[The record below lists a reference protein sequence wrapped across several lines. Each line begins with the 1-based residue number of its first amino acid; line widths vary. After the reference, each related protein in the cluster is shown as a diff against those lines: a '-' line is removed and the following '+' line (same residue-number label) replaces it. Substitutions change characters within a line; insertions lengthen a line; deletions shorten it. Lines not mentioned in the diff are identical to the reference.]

1 MLAAML
7 ASTSVRSLRVVLLV
21 LITALTACAMP
32 RRAEARAPSAKA
44 PVRYRVE
51 LPAPHQQYVHVTMAV
66 AAPAGERTRV
76 AMPAWAPGSY
86 LIRDFARHVY
96 DLRAETT
103 KDGRALAVER
113 LDKQTWRVE
122 HGGRPF
128 TVRYRVFAAE
138 PSVRTSHVDDRH
150 ASLLGSSLFLY
161 VVGEP
166 GRPVTVDVALPP
178 GWSAHSALATAAGA
192 AEGEARLS
200 APDYDAL
207 VDAPIELGTPAVR
220 RFTVDGAAFEYVLTG
235 AEGTAIDVERLAADA
250 ERVAAAQRE
259 LMGGL
264 PFERYVFLMQVSLHG
279 GGGLEH
285 ASSTSMMMRRA
296 DFDDDGG
303 YASAARL
310 AAHEL
315 FHAWNVKRIH
325 DRVLGPFDYAKET
338 HSRLLWLHEG
348 CTETMEAQSLL
359 RAGLVT
365 AEAYVQG
372 LGERW
377 TAYVAKP
384 GRNHDPIS
392 AISFEAWIKAYKPAR
407 NHANVAVSYYEKGDL
422 IGVALDL
429 ELRLRAAT
437 RGREGSLAG
446 LLRRLMKSHAARG
459 RGIDED
465 DVIAAAS
472 AEAGEDMAWFF
483 ARYVDGTEEL
493 PLPAILERAGV
504 EVRATAPWLDA
515 DGHWLAEPTRAQRSQ
530 RIWSGL
536 VLSDDAEVRS
546 VEPRSPADAA
556 GMMLDDAIVAVDGLE
571 ARTRAAVIAR
581 LADHDPG
588 DTISLSFF
596 RDGRLVERTLTAAES
611 PARTYALA
619 LRPEGELTE
628 TQRKVRGAWL
638 DRTPEPATPPA
649 GSLAPDAVVGRLGR

>member
-1 MLAAML
+1 MLAAMS
-7 ASTSVRSLRVVLLV
+7 ASASVRSLRVVLLV
-21 LITALTACAMP
+21 WVAVLTACAMP
-32 RRAEARAPSAKA
+32 RGAQARVPSAKA

-51 LPAPHQQYVHVTMAV
+51 IPAPHQQYVHVAMEV

-96 DLRAETT
+96 DLQAETT

-178 GWSAHSALATAAGA
+178 GWSAHTALVAEAGA
-192 AEGEARLS
+192 ASGAARFS
-200 APDYDAL
+200 APDYDTL
-207 VDAPIELGTPAVR
+207 VDSPIELGTPIVR

-250 ERVAAAQRE
+250 ERVAAAQGE

-264 PFERYVFLMQVSLHG
+264 PFSRYVFLMRVSPHG

-285 ASSTSMMMRRA
+285 GSSTSMMMRRA
-296 DFDDDGG
+296 DFDDDEG
-303 YASAARL
+303 YARAARL

-325 DRVLGPFDYAKET
+325 DRALGPFDYAKET

-365 AEAYVQG
+365 PEAYVRD

-377 TAYVAKP
+377 TGYVTKP
-384 GRNHDPIS
+384 GRNHDPI
-392 AISFEAWIKAYKPAR
+392 AEISFEAWIKAYKPAP

-422 IGVALDL
+422 LGVALDL
-429 ELRLRAAT
+429 ELRLRAAA
-437 RGREGSLAG
+437 RGRKGSLAG
-446 LLRRLMKSHAARG
+446 VLRRLMESHAAKG
-459 RGIDED
+459 RGIDEA

-483 ARYVDGTEEL
+483 ARHVDGIEEV
-493 PLPAILERAGV
+493 PLPAILERAGL
-504 EVRATAPWLDA
+504 EVQASAPWLDA
-515 DGHWLAEPTRAQRSQ
+515 EGRPRPELTREQRSQ
-530 RIWSGL
+530 RAFSGL
-536 VLSDDAEVRS
+536 ELSEGAEVRS
-546 VEPRSPADAA
+546 VVPGSPADAA
-556 GMMLDDAIVAVDGLE
+556 GMMIADAIVAVDGLE
-571 ARTRAAVIAR
+571 ARTRDAVLAR
-581 LADHDPG
+581 IADHDPG

-596 RDGRLVERTLTAAES
+596 RDGRLTDRTLTVAES
-611 PARTYALA
+611 PARTYT
-619 LRPEGELTE
+619 LT
-628 TQRKVRGAWL
+628 L
-638 DRTPEPATPPA
+638 PPA
-649 GSLAPDAVVGRLGR
+649 DALTQLQREVQDGWLGRAPS

>member
-1 MLAAML
+1 L
-7 ASTSVRSLRVVLLV
+7 VLLV
-21 LITALTACAMP
+21 LVAALTACALP
-32 RRAEARAPSAKA
+32 RRAQARPPAAKA
-44 PVRYRVE
+44 PVHYHVE
-51 LPAPHQQYVHVTMAV
+51 IPAPHQQYVHVAMEV
-66 AAPAGERTRV
+66 AAPGGGSSRV
-76 AMPAWAPGSY
+76 AMPAWTPGSY

-103 KDGRALAVER
+103 KGGRALAVAR

-138 PSVRTSHVDDRH
+138 ASVRTSHVDDLH
-150 ASLLGSSLFLY
+150 ASLIGASLFLY
-161 VVGEP
+161 VVDEL
-166 GRPVTVDVALPP
+166 GRPATVDVTLPP
-178 GWSAHSALATAAGA
+178 GWSAHTALAAAGDA
-192 AEGEARLS
+192 PAGSARFS

-207 VDAPIELGTPAVR
+207 VDAPIELGTPKVQ
-220 RFTVDGAAFEYVLTG
+220 RFTQGGTTFEYVLTG

-250 ERVAAAQRE
+250 GRVAAAQGE
-259 LMGGL
+259 LMGGF
-264 PFERYVFLMQVSLHG
+264 PFERYVFLMRVSPHG

-303 YASAARL
+303 YARAARL

-325 DRVLGPFDYAKET
+325 DRALGPFDYAKET

-365 AEAYVQG
+365 PAAHVRN

-377 TAYVAKP
+377 TDYVEQP

-392 AISFEAWIKAYKPAR
+392 AISFEAWIKAYKPAH

-429 ELRLRAAT
+429 ELRLRAAAH
-437 RGREGSLAG
+437 GREGSLAG
-446 LLRRLMKSHAARG
+446 LLRRLMKSHGATG
-459 RGIDED
+459 RGIDEV
-465 DVIAAAS
+465 DVIAAAD

-493 PLPAILERAGV
+493 PLPEILVRAGI

-515 DGHWLAEPTRAQRSQ
+515 EGRPLAELTRAQRSQ
-530 RIWSGL
+530 RIHSGL
-536 VLSDDAEVRS
+536 QLSEDARVRN
-546 VEPRSPADAA
+546 VEPGSPADAA
-556 GMMLDDAIVAVDGLE
+556 GLMHDDEIVAVDGLE
-571 ARTRAAVIAR
+571 ARTRAAVLAR

-588 DTISLSFF
+588 AEVTLALF
-596 RDGRLVERTLTAAES
+596 RSGRLVERTVTLAES
-611 PARTYALA
+611 PARTYELE
-619 LRPEGELTE
+619 LRPRAELTPL
-628 TQRKVRGAWL
+628 QLRVRDAWL
-638 DRTPEPATPPA
+638 GLTVPE
-649 GSLAPDAVVGRLGR
+649 R

>member
-1 MLAAML
+1 MLAAMPGSARL
-7 ASTSVRSLRVVLLV
+7 CSLRLVLLV
-21 LITALTACAMP
+21 LVAALAACAAP
-32 RRAEARAPSAKA
+32 RRAQARPPAETAPL
-44 PVRYRVE
+44 RYRVE
-51 LPAPHQQYVHVTMAV
+51 IPAPHQQYVHVAMEV
-66 AAPAGERTRV
+66 AEPTGRRTQV

-86 LIRDFARHVY
+86 LVRDFARHVY
-96 DLRAETT
+96 DLRAEATR
-103 KDGRALAVER
+103 DGRALPVER

-138 PSVRTSHVDDRH
+138 PSVRTSHVDDLH

-161 VVGEP
+161 VVGELR
-166 GRPVTVDVALPP
+166 RPATVDVALPP
-178 GWSAHSALATAAGA
+178 SWTAHTALAAEEGA
-192 AEGEARLS
+192 PPGVARFS

-207 VDAPIELGTPAVR
+207 VDAPIELGTPVVR

-250 ERVAAAQRE
+250 ERVAAAQGE
-259 LMGGL
+259 LMGGF
-264 PFERYVFLMQVSLHG
+264 PFERYVFLMRVSPHG

-296 DFDDDGG
+296 DFDDEGG
-303 YASAARL
+303 YVRAARL

-315 FHAWNVKRIH
+315 YHAWNVKRIH
-325 DRVLGPFDYAKET
+325 DRALGPFDYAKET

-359 RAGLVT
+359 RAGLST
-365 AEAYVQG
+365 PEAYVRD

-392 AISFEAWIKAYKPAR
+392 AISFEAWIKAYKPAP

-429 ELRLRAAT
+429 ELRLRAAA

-446 LLRRLMKSHAARG
+446 LLRRLMASHGEAG
-459 RGIDED
+459 RGITEA
-465 DVIAAAS
+465 DVVAAAG

-493 PLPAILERAGV
+493 PLPDVLARAGI

-515 DGHWLAEPTRAQRSQ
+515 DGRPRATLTRAQRSQ
-530 RIWSGL
+530 RIWSGIEL
-536 VLSDDAEVRS
+536 TEDGRVRN
-546 VEPRSPADAA
+546 VQPGSPADAA
-556 GMMLDDAIVAVDGLE
+556 GLMLEDEIVAVERLE

-588 DTISLSFF
+588 DTISVSLF
-596 RDGRLVERTLTAAES
+596 RGGRLVERALTLAES
-611 PARTYALA
+611 PARTYVLA
-619 LRPEGELTE
+619 LRPEAELTPE
-628 TQRKVRGAWL
+628 QRRVRNAWL
-638 DRTPEPATPPA
+638 GRTRP
-649 GSLAPDAVVGRLGR
+649 

>member
-7 ASTSVRSLRVVLLV
+7 ASASVRSLRVVLLV
-21 LITALTACAMP
+21 LVAVLTACAMP
-32 RRAEARAPSAKA
+32 RRAQARPPSAKA
-44 PVRYRVE
+44 TVRYRVE
-51 LPAPHQQYVHVTMAV
+51 IPAPHQQYVHVTMQV

-161 VVGEP
+161 VVGEL
-166 GRPVTVDVALPP
+166 GRPATVDVALPP
-178 GWSAHSALATAAGA
+178 GWSAHTALATEAGA
-192 AEGEARLS
+192 ASGEARFS

-207 VDAPIELGTPAVR
+207 VDAPIELGTPTVR

-250 ERVAAAQRE
+250 ERVATAQGE

-264 PFERYVFLMQVSLHG
+264 PFPRYVFLMQVSPHG

-303 YASAARL
+303 YARAARL

-325 DRVLGPFDYAKET
+325 DRALGPFDYAKEA

-365 AEAYVQG
+365 PEDHVRG

-384 GRNHDPIS
+384 GRNYDPIS
-392 AISFEAWIKAYKPAR
+392 AISFEAWIKAYKPAH
-407 NHANVAVSYYEKGDL
+407 NHANVAVSYYEKGEL
-422 IGVALDL
+422 LGVALDL
-429 ELRLRAAT
+429 ELRLRAAA

-446 LLRRLMKSHAARG
+446 VLRRLMQSHGREG

-465 DVIAAAS
+465 DVIEAAS

-493 PLPAILERAGV
+493 PLPAILERAGI
-504 EVRATAPWLDA
+504 EVKATAPWLDA
-515 DGHWLAEPTRAQRSQ
+515 DGRPLPELTRAQRSQ
-530 RIWSGL
+530 RISSGL
-536 VLSDDAEVRS
+536 ELSDGAEVRN
-546 VEPRSPADAA
+546 VEPGSPADAA
-556 GMMLDDAIVAVDGLE
+556 GMMLEDAIVAVDGLE
-571 ARTRAAVIAR
+571 ARTRAAVLAR

-588 DTISLSFF
+588 DTISLALF
-596 RDGRLVERTLTAAES
+596 RGGRLVERTLILGES
-611 PARTYALA
+611 PLRTYALA
-619 LRPEGELTE
+619 LRPEGELTPV
-628 TQRKVRGAWL
+628 QRKVQDGW
-638 DRTPEPATPPA
+638 
-649 GSLAPDAVVGRLGR
+649 LGRPQQ

>member
-1 MLAAML
+1 M
-7 ASTSVRSLRVVLLV
+7 
-21 LITALTACAMP
+21 
-32 RRAEARAPSAKA
+32 
-44 PVRYRVE
+44 RYRVE
-51 LPAPHQQYVHVTMAV
+51 LPAPHRQYVHVAMEV
-66 AAPAGERTRV
+66 AAPAGGSTRV

-96 DLRAETT
+96 DLEAEAT

-113 LDKQTWRVE
+113 LDKQTWRVD
-122 HGGRPF
+122 HGGKPF

-138 PSVRTSHVDDRH
+138 PSVRTSHVDDLH
-150 ASLLGSSLFLY
+150 ASLLGSSVFLY
-161 VVGEP
+161 VVG
-166 GRPVTVDVALPP
+166 GLARPATVDVTLPP
-178 GWSAHSALATAAGA
+178 GWSAHTALT
-192 AEGEARLS
+192 AEGGAPAGVARFS

-207 VDAPIELGTPAVR
+207 VDSPIELGTPVVR
-220 RFTVDGAAFEYVLTG
+220 RFSQGGAAFEYVLTG

-250 ERVAAAQRE
+250 ERVAAAQGE
-259 LMGGL
+259 LMGGF
-264 PFERYVFLMQVSLHG
+264 PFERYVFLMRVSPHG

-296 DFDDDGG
+296 DFDDDAG
-303 YASAARL
+303 YARAARL

-325 DRVLGPFDYAKET
+325 DRALGPFDYAKET

-365 AEAYVQG
+365 PEAYVRD

-392 AISFEAWIKAYKPAR
+392 AISFEAWIKAYKPAQ

-429 ELRLRAAT
+429 ELRLRAAA

-446 LLRRLMKSHAARG
+446 LLRRLMASHGTSG
-459 RGIDED
+459 RGIDEA
-465 DVIAAAS
+465 DVIAAAG

-493 PLPAILERAGV
+493 PLPELLERTGV
-504 EVRATAPWLDA
+504 QVRATAPWLDA
-515 DGHWLAEPTRAQRSQ
+515 DGRPRAELTRAQRSQ
-530 RIWSGL
+530 RIHTGL
-536 VLSDDAEVRS
+536 ELSEAAEVRS
-546 VEPRSPADAA
+546 VVPGSPADAA
-556 GMMLDDAIVAVDGLE
+556 GLMHDDAIAAVNGWQVQS
-571 ARTRAAVIAR
+571 RAAVLAR

-588 DTISLSFF
+588 AEVTLALF
-596 RDGRLVERTLTAAES
+596 RSGRLVERTLTLAES
-611 PARTYALA
+611 PSRTYVLE
-619 LRPEGELTE
+619 LRPEDQLTE
-628 TQRKVRGAWL
+628 PQRRARDAWL
-638 DRTPEPATPPA
+638 HEPR
-649 GSLAPDAVVGRLGR
+649 G